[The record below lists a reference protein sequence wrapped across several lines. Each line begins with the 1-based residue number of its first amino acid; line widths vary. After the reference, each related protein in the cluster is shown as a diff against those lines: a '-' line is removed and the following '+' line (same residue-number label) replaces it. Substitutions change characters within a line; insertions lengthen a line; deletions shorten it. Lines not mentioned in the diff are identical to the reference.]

1 RQVYG
6 RQVRE
11 EALRAH
17 AAELEAQVMVRNR
30 ELEAQREALFQAEK
44 VAAMGQLLA
53 GVSHELNNPLSTIV
67 GYTQLLLMRVGAG
80 SMNEPLE
87 RSRSRRSGARVS

>member
-1 RQVYG
+1 
-6 RQVRE
+6 
-11 EALRAH
+11 
-17 AAELEAQVMVRNR
+17 MVRNR

-80 SMNEPLE
+80 SMAEPLE
-87 RSRSRRSGARVS
+87 KIAKSAERCTRIVTNFLALARQYPPE